1 MGTGRGTQ
9 GGVRISCGFHAS
21 GILETFKE
29 SKGLIDE
36 MEGVEP
42 ECPLLVGRGAPVKS
56 LEFLGSCDRGGAQW
70 CSDCDYHS
78 INTKESQPHHR
89 DTQYPTKP
97 TF

>member
-36 MEGVEP
+36 MEGLNLSV
-42 ECPLLVGRGAPVKS
+42 LY
-56 LEFLGSCDRGGAQW
+56 W
-70 CSDCDYHS
+70 
-78 INTKESQPHHR
+78 
-89 DTQYPTKP
+89 
-97 TF
+97 